1 MECLKAVAKRLPL
14 LVEKS
19 EENLR
24 HEALGFGS
32 MLSQGTLSAAQIHD
46 YAAAETPG
54 VVEAVA
60 MLL

>member
-1 MECLKAVAKRLPL
+1 MESLKAVDKRLPL

-24 HEALGFGS
+24 HEELGFGS
-32 MLSQGTLSAAQIHD
+32 MFSMGTLSAAQIND
-46 YAAAETPG
+46 YAAAEPRG
-54 VVEAVA
+54 VVEALA